1 MFRRF
6 GGTYS
11 LSFQDDFIALIG
23 CSSDVCKDLLLIR
36 VVLILTNTATV
47 AGKKA
52 QVCPESKEFK

>member
-23 CSSDVCKDLLLIR
+23 CSSDVCKDCSLIW
-36 VVLILTNTATV
+36 VVLIFTNTASV

-52 QVCPESKEFK
+52 QVCPESEKFK